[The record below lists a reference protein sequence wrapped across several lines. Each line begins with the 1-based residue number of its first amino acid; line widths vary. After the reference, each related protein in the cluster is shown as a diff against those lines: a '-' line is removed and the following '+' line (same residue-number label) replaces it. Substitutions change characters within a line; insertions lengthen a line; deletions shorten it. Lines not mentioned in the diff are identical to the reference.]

1 MFQTNSK
8 LYMLPLAKL
17 RQVGNECADLLTYD
31 LRSRQMINKYGASEI
46 VLVNVLKPFLTNNCL
61 IRA

>member
-1 MFQTNSK
+1 
-8 LYMLPLAKL
+8 MLPLAKL